1 MKTNKYLLI
10 GVFALF
16 VTIFLWA
23 ARWYTL
29 NQNEQTQPAFQPN
42 SPPLVRPYSPTQ
54 GDPGAP
60 VTVVEFLDPE
70 CEACGASFPMIKK
83 ALGEFGRQTRR

>member
-29 NQNEQTQPAFQPN
+29 NQNEQTQPWTKNWEFC
-42 SPPLVRPYSPTQ
+42 LRVTDPT
-54 GDPGAP
+54 G
-60 VTVVEFLDPE
+60 
-70 CEACGASFPMIKK
+70 K
-83 ALGEFGRQTRR
+83 ALLSSNR